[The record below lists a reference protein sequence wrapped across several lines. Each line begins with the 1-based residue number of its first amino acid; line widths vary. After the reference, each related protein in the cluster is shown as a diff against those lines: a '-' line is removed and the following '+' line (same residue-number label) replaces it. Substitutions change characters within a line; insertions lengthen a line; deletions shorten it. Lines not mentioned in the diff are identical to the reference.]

1 MASLQKSNS
10 GKRPGQR
17 RGDEPT
23 ASTKNI
29 GAKKSEH
36 QEFKPANVPY
46 NYEKEPPPE
55 GIPLITMQSGVFIE
69 DIKAGV
75 ISYCQCMD
83 LSRIVK
89 ILSIGEYEKKVIDN
103 SKLSDEE
110 DPFGLYREFVSY
122 EVRQAAQDFC
132 DYEKSKDKLVG
143 VLRSQMATTSGKQ
156 CL

>member
-1 MASLQKSNS
+1 MASLQKSDS

-29 GAKKSEH
+29 GAKKSENK
-36 QEFKPANVPY
+36 EFKPANVPY
-46 NYEKEPPPE
+46 THEKEPPPV
-55 GIPLITMQSGVFIE
+55 GMSLITMQSGVFIK
-69 DIKAGV
+69 DIKAGI

-83 LSRIVK
+83 LSRIAK
-89 ILSIGEYEKKVIDN
+89 ILSTGEYKKKIIVQVDN

-110 DPFGLYREFVSY
+110 DPYGLYREFVRD

-132 DYEKSKDKLVG
+132 DYEKSRDKLVG
-143 VLRSQMATTSGKQ
+143 ILRAVAAFA
-156 CL
+156 